1 MGHLGYFYKNFSNS
15 YRFAYKLDIAALPS
29 PAQENHTA
37 TRQRGEPRQDA
48 DRNAGHRFGAYRQCM
63 KPTDAGKRVLKRQK
77 PMVYGQQ
84 NTHIGMKTHRVI
96 IEEQR
101 KVTVKKQLVTGDKYT
116 AFFCHFSSL
125 HTNILSKP
133 TFSITL
139 HLFSPTCGNTP
150 ETATSQHTCLLAD
163 RQGTRDMNQDK

>member
-1 MGHLGYFYKNFSNS
+1 MKTPFPVGKMGKWENGKNV
-15 YRFAYKLDIAALPS
+15 
-29 PAQENHTA
+29 E
-37 TRQRGEPRQDA
+37 
-48 DRNAGHRFGAYRQCM
+48 RQCM

-77 PMVYGQQ
+77 PTVYGQQ

-101 KVTVKKQLVTGDKYT
+101 KVTVKKQLVTDDKYT

-125 HTNILSKP
+125 QTNILSKR

-150 ETATSQHTCLLAD
+150 ERQRPSILAIW
-163 RQGTRDMNQDK
+163 QTDKAHET

>member
-1 MGHLGYFYKNFSNS
+1 MKTPFPVGKMGKWENGKNVE
-15 YRFAYKLDIAALPS
+15 
-29 PAQENHTA
+29 Q
-37 TRQRGEPRQDA
+37 
-48 DRNAGHRFGAYRQCM
+48 QCM

-77 PMVYGQQ
+77 PMVYGLQ
-84 NTHIGMKTHRVI
+84 NTHIGMKTDRVI

-101 KVTVKKQLVTGDKYT
+101 KVTVKKQLVADDKYT

-150 ETATSQHTCLLAD
+150 ERQHLSILAFWQTD
-163 RQGTRDMNQDK
+163 KARETRIKENDVIDNIC